1 VQQVAKGYGKWD
13 WVEVCKFVP
22 SCHDVLFSQAKAF
35 IQWPNYEGNERLYSF
50 KGTQQPMQNMG
61 VPYLDWPSF
70 DEFDSSYCW
79 HIMVVVV
86 CALGC

>member
-13 WVEVCKFVP
+13 LSGSVQICP
-22 SCHDVLFSQAKAF
+22 SCHDVSFSQAKAF

-50 KGTQQPMQNMG
+50 KGTQQPMQNMR
-61 VPYLDWPSF
+61 VPNLDWPSF

-79 HIMVVVV
+79 HMVVVV